1 MGSIA
6 TYIRCVDYTI
16 PMECKE
22 IHGKTIL
29 SKCGIPGI
37 DYVINPYIGC
47 KFGCTYCYAS
57 FMGRFVG
64 KTVNDWGQYV
74 YVKINAPELL
84 KKEIRKL
91 PNKGLGKEL
100 FLSSVTDQYQA
111 SEARYKLTHRCLEVL
126 ADLPYEG
133 TVSILTKSP
142 LVLRDI
148 DVLKKIKHAIVG
160 MTITSTDDG
169 ISRYFEKFAPK
180 VTDRFKTLVELNKN
194 GIRTYAFIGPL
205 LPHFVAQTDELEKI
219 FQRLSDVGTKQL
231 FVEHLNLSTY
241 IKNRLL
247 LEMKGANRKIVET
260 FYTSQKKEYRK
271 KLDAIVQKLIK
282 KYDMHLL
289 LDMVIFHKEF
299 QKENG
304 SRHPFP

>member
-1 MGSIA
+1 
-6 TYIRCVDYTI
+6 
-16 PMECKE
+16 MEFKE
-22 IHGKTIL
+22 IEAKTIL
-29 SKCGIPGI
+29 SRCGIPGI

-47 KFGCTYCYAS
+47 RFGCTYCYAS

-64 KTVNDWGQYV
+64 KTVNEWGQYV
-74 YVKINAPELL
+74 YVKVNAVELL
-84 KKEIRKL
+84 SKEIKRL
-91 PNKGLGKEL
+91 ANNGNGKEI
-100 FLSSVTDQYQA
+100 FLSSVTDPYQA
-111 SEARYKLTHRCLEVL
+111 LEARYKLTRKCLEVL

-142 LVLRDI
+142 LVLRDM
-148 DVLKKIKHAIVG
+148 DMLKKIKHAVVG
-160 MTITSTDDG
+160 MTVTSTNDG

-180 VTDRFKTLVELNKN
+180 VTDRFKTLAELNKN

-219 FQRLSDVGTKQL
+219 FQRLSEVGTKQL

-289 LDMVIFHKEF
+289 LDMVIFHK
-299 QKENG
+299 
-304 SRHPFP
+304 